1 MVDKSSIL
9 QIIGC
14 LMKRPQY
21 LSETDKY
28 KLTPSDF
35 YYKFDKYVFIAIE
48 NLYKN
53 GATKINPIDVENFLE
68 SNGAAKVIFKSNN
81 GIEYLQDAEYLSEEQ
96 NFPYYYKR
104 LKKFNLLESLKKQG
118 IDTSCFYMEDLTN
131 LKANDINAEFEKLE
145 ISDIIAAVRKNII
158 KVEKDYVQ
166 NEQVQSWSVAEEIE
180 ELIDNFGAEENIG
193 LSINGEI
200 LSSIIN
206 GAELGA
212 LTIRSLASGVGKT
225 RLAVADACKLAY
237 PFYYDEAE
245 QEWVRNG
252 SNEKVLFIMTEQTP
266 EQVLKMILAYLT
278 GINESKFR
286 FNRLTAD
293 EQKRI
298 NVAKQIIREY
308 KDNLQLMRIPDPNI
322 EQIKLAV
329 REKVIVHDI
338 KYVFFD
344 YVFVSPALL
353 GEFRGHNIRNDE
365 ALLLMAT
372 ALKDLAIE
380 QNVSVFTST
389 QVNAKI
395 DENKEIRNE
404 SALAGGRST
413 INKADNGM
421 IGARPTKEEIDFL
434 GKDGIINGMIPNIV
448 FDIFKVRSGRWTQVR
463 VWSYFDAGTLR
474 LTDLFV
480 TDNRL
485 NPIKDFFNEEFIVNW
500 EMSKEDLA
508 FLNKINEGR

>member
-1 MVDKSSIL
+1 MVDKNSIL

-14 LMKRPQY
+14 LMKHPQY

-28 KLTPSDF
+28 NLSPNDF
-35 YYKFDKYVFIAIE
+35 YYRFDKYVFIAIE

-53 GATKINPIDVENFLE
+53 GATRINPIDIENFLE
-68 SNGAAKVIFKSNN
+68 TNGAAKVIFKSNN

-118 IDTSCFYMEDLTN
+118 IDTSIFYMEDLTN
-131 LKANDINAEFEKLE
+131 IRANDINANFEKLE
-145 ISDIIAAVRKNII
+145 VSDIINEVRKKII

-166 NEQVQSWSVAEEIE
+166 NEQVQSWNVADEIQDV
-180 ELIDNFGAEENIG
+180 IDNFGAEEGIG
-193 LSINGEI
+193 LPINGEI

-225 RLAVADACKLAY
+225 RLSVADACKLAY
-237 PFYYDEAE
+237 PFYYDENKQA
-245 QEWVRNG
+245 WVKNG
-252 SNEKVLFIMTEQTP
+252 NTEKVLFIMTEQTP
-266 EQVLKMILAYLT
+266 EQILKMILAYLT

-286 FNRLTAD
+286 FNRLTKD
-293 EQKRI
+293 EQIRLEKAKSIIKR
-298 NVAKQIIREY
+298 Y

-329 REKVIVHDI
+329 REKVVVYDI

-344 YVFVSPALL
+344 YVFISPAILN
-353 GEFRGHNIRNDE
+353 EFRGHNIRNDE

-372 ALKDLAIE
+372 ALKDIAIE

-404 SALAGGRST
+404 SSLAGGRST

-421 IGARPTKEEIDFL
+421 IGARPTKEELDIL
-434 GKDGIINGMIPNIV
+434 GRDGVVNGLIPNLV
-448 FDIFKVRSGRWTQVR
+448 FDVFKVRSGRWTQIR
-463 VWSYFDAGTLR
+463 IWSYFDAGTLR

-485 NPIKDFFNEEFIVNW
+485 NPINDFFSEQFIVNW
-500 EMSKEDLA
+500 ELSEEDLD
-508 FLNKINEGR
+508 FLNELN